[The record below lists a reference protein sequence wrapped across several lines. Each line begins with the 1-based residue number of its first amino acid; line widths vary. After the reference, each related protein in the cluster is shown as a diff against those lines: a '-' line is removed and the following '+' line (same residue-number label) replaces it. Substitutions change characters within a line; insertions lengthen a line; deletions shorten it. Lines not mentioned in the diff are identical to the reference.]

1 MDLTSLSSTLPR
13 SNPSNE
19 DPDQLSS
26 TLLLAAF
33 KQTALSVTT
42 LYKTAANEAERSR
55 REGRAEGYQDCI
67 DDLLLFVEKVEGR
80 CDKNTLETMRQWAL
94 SRRRKAGG
102 TSKPKP
108 RREDREES
116 IDSEELPTIDN
127 NAESAS
133 PQPQQQNSP
142 PSPQQQHSVDN
153 SPPKHIKS
161 QTSDMLQQTPVF
173 SFRADM
179 DLPRHVPSQPRFDN
193 NNFEELPDS
202 ELYSPP
208 TSPTLSAHNPTIF
221 QNRSGSN
228 TANPPAFRLGSP
240 TSTGRHS
247 QQRTGNKRRI
257 GSMADFFDFP
267 GVEKMQFESKRRRH
281 Q

>member
-19 DPDQLSS
+19 DTDKLSS

-55 REGRAEGYQDCI
+55 REGRVEGYQDCI
-67 DDLLLFVEKVEGR
+67 DDLLLFLEKVEGR
-80 CDKNTLETMRQWAL
+80 CDKNSLETMRQWAL

-102 TSKPKP
+102 TSKSKS

-116 IDSEELPTIDN
+116 VDSEELPTIDN
-127 NAESAS
+127 NVESVS
-133 PQPQQQNSP
+133 PQHQQQNSP
-142 PSPQQQHSVDN
+142 SAPQHSANN
-153 SPPKHIKS
+153 SPPRPVKP
-161 QTSDMLQQTPVF
+161 QPSDVLQQTPVF

-179 DLPRHVPSQPRFDN
+179 DLPRHVPAQPRFDN
-193 NNFEELPDS
+193 NSFEELPDT

-221 QNRSGSN
+221 QNRAGSN
-228 TANPPAFRLGSP
+228 TTNPPPFRLGSP
-240 TSTGRHS
+240 TSTGRHP

-257 GSMADFFDFP
+257 GTMADFFDFP

>member
-13 SNPSNE
+13 SNPSTE

-67 DDLLLFVEKVEGR
+67 DDLLLFVDKIEGR
-80 CDKNTLETMRQWAL
+80 CDKNSLEMMRQWAL

-102 TSKPKP
+102 GGKTKS

-116 IDSEELPTIDN
+116 VDSEELPTIDN
-127 NAESAS
+127 NTRSAS
-133 PQPQQQNSP
+133 PPSQQHHSP
-142 PSPQQQHSVDN
+142 TSPQQQPTNNAAPSLK
-153 SPPKHIKS
+153 PQP
-161 QTSDMLQQTPVF
+161 SDIRQQTPVF
-173 SFRADM
+173 SFRSDI
-179 DLPRHVPSQPRFDN
+179 DLPRHIPPPPRFDN
-193 NNFEELPDS
+193 NNFEELADT
-202 ELYSPP
+202 ELCSPP
-208 TSPTLSAHNPTIF
+208 TSPTLSAHNGNIF
-221 QNRSGSN
+221 PRAGSN
-228 TANPPAFRLGSP
+228 TANPSNFRLGSP
-240 TSTGRHS
+240 PSTGRHI
-247 QQRTGNKRRI
+247 QQRAGNKRRM
-257 GSMADFFDFP
+257 SNMADFFDFP
-267 GVEKMQFESKRRRH
+267 GIEKIQFENKRRRH